1 MRKIAFALGFGFWPL
16 FLGVLLP
23 YFPLP
28 GGLRLINIFWSVVD
42 GLGLLAVD
50 VFAGL
55 SVQSRLLILG
65 AFVWPIVVSGT
76 MFLFGLR
83 LLGMSSRVRL
93 VVLCALLASSLFTLN
108 LSAAQ
113 HAPISKLPT
122 FYRPFFA
129 VW

>member
-1 MRKIAFALGFGFWPL
+1 MRKIILALNFGFWPL

-23 YFPLP
+23 YIPLP
-28 GGLRLINIFWSVVD
+28 GGFRLLNIVWSVVD
-42 GLGLLAVD
+42 GLGLLTID
-50 VFAGL
+50 VSVGL

-65 AFVWPIVVSGT
+65 VFVWPIVVSGT

-83 LLGMSSRVRL
+83 LSGMSSRVRS
-93 VVLCALLASSLFTLN
+93 VVLCALLASSLLTVN
-108 LSAAQ
+108 LSAAL

-122 FYRPFFA
+122 FYRLFFA